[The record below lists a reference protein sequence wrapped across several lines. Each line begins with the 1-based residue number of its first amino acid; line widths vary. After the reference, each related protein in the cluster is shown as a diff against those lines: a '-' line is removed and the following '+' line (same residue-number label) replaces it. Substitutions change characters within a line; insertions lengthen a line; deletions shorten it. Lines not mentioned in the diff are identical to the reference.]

1 MKHMHMYAHK
11 WKWPKPHCDLISCPF
26 KEGRGEKN
34 KNLAKMGV
42 PEHWLPKILWL
53 NAIFIHFSRRNR
65 ADANDAHDRFV
76 SQLRAPPATAKPASP
91 GIWPEYNHEHYRLH
105 QITSTFQ
112 HFSAEYSRMHRWYW
126 HLISTQK
133 YRSHVINEH
142 TLSSLSAYSG
152 GSPTGGLA
160 NEELSMEMRDTFT
173 LQHHILGGY
182 HRLQSFV
189 CHFILVLQNASA
201 ESGTFSGLLPSRS
214 TVPSRRVNSYQGIRG
229 FSRVSRVPLVTASYE
244 HGKNIEHLTSDI
256 NVHKPS

>member
-1 MKHMHMYAHK
+1 
-11 WKWPKPHCDLISCPF
+11 
-26 KEGRGEKN
+26 
-34 KNLAKMGV
+34 MGV

-53 NAIFIHFSRRNR
+53 KAIFSIFPHFSRRNR
-65 ADANDAHDRFV
+65 ADARPMPMIALFLSFGHPLRRQSLHHLGSDR
-76 SQLRAPPATAKPASP
+76 STTMNIT
-91 GIWPEYNHEHYRLH
+91 GYIWLH

-112 HFSAEYSRMHRWYW
+112 HFSAECSRMHRWYSWWYW

-133 YRSHVINEH
+133 YRSRVINEH
-142 TLSSLSAYSG
+142 TISSLSAYSG
-152 GSPTGGLA
+152 GSPLGATGGLA
-160 NEELSMEMRDTFT
+160 NEELSMEVRDTFT

-189 CHFILVLQNASA
+189 YHFILVLQNASA

-244 HGKNIEHLTSDI
+244 HGKNIENLTSDI
-256 NVHKPS
+256 NVHNHHKPATEMDKEGFYWSKP